1 MPSQDLAACAA
12 PQIPRRA
19 VCVSLWALA
28 LVLVPALCV
37 AQGISLSRDTL
48 QAQVEKAF
56 PKTRSGV
63 ELTEPELQL
72 EGAREVAVL
81 CGRWAHAASKLSGAF
96 CAESRLQ
103 WNKEPGTVTLTSVQM
118 RSLSL
123 GDGRQLPQALLQALN
138 LGLPRWVDGTVVYT
152 APRFVGW
159 AVKDLRVQQDRLRVE
174 F

>member
-1 MPSQDLAACAA
+1 MGVWVLA
-12 PQIPRRA
+12 Q
-19 VCVSLWALA
+19 
-28 LVLVPALCV
+28 VPALCA

-48 QAQVEKAF
+48 QAQVEKGF

-63 ELTEPELQL
+63 ELTEPDLQL
-72 EGAREVAVL
+72 EGARELVVL
-81 CGRWAHAASKLSGAF
+81 CGRWAHTATKLSGTF

-103 WNKEPGTVTLTSVQM
+103 WNKEPATVTLASVQM
-118 RSLSL
+118 RSLAL
-123 GDGRQLPQALLQALN
+123 GEARQLPQSLLQALN